1 MKIGTL
7 VLYKNDEEPCLGIV
21 TGEGKHLVDE
31 EDLEDFYMSA
41 DLTTKVY
48 PVKWGDM
55 KGICCE
61 IPENLIIV
69 SEVK

>member
-1 MKIGTL
+1 M
-7 VLYKNDEEPCLGIV
+7 GIV
-21 TGEGKHLVDE
+21 TGEGKPLADE

-61 IPENLIIV
+61 NPENLIIV